1 MTWPGGCAR
10 TGCTSTRRT
19 SRYDVEGD
27 GDWRAGTRG
36 AALGVRRM
44 MLRTF
49 EVVRRKQEDRH
60 RRSDCHRRRPSRL
73 WGTRSKWWAVLY
85 LITSQRASAIQ
96 WKSLF
101 LVIEAA
107 PHCVPFPSRF
117 FALFAFTSSAPGP
130 VDFYLIFCEKWP
142 FLSLSNA
149 WAFHSPFLSFFL

>member
-1 MTWPGGCAR
+1 MVGCPLLDNVSESICN
-10 TGCTSTRRT
+10 TMEI
-19 SRYDVEGD
+19 V
-27 GDWRAGTRG
+27 
-36 AALGVRRM
+36 
-44 MLRTF
+44 
-49 EVVRRKQEDRH
+49 
-60 RRSDCHRRRPSRL
+60 
-73 WGTRSKWWAVLY
+73 
-85 LITSQRASAIQ
+85 I
-96 WKSLF
+96 